1 MTATLLDSRAEK
13 HAEADRAAIES
24 RLSSGEFFWLD
35 LEDAGP
41 DDFALLREVFRF
53 HPLALEDSEQF
64 GQRPKLEE
72 YDDYVFFV
80 VYGAAPPPD
89 ADRLVEMHIFYSESY
104 LVTVRREHAPACH
117 ELRERY
123 TRKPGQLE
131 RPIVVLYR
139 LIDSLSDSFFPAL
152 EDYDERIDGVEDE
165 IFRDPKDE
173 HLQEIVRMKRQ
184 LNRLRRVVGPQ
195 RDVASQLFGGAAVL
209 PGSDAEAERYFR
221 DIFDHL
227 IRVADLIDSY
237 KDLLT
242 GAMDVYLSTVSN
254 RLNLV
259 VERLTVLSTIL
270 LPLIVLT
277 GFFGQNF
284 GWLVRHVGSL
294 TAFLLLGL
302 ALPVAAASLL
312 VYYLR
317 RRLVLVPRPG
327 NTRPRLARDHGGTLL
342 CPRSAPVIVI
352 SRGSA
357 WRPCSAWVLATE
369 TVGAALPEG
378 ALMLKIF
385 RSPGSRRCGPG
396 TTSPCSSATRS
407 SGRAGSRRETSSSS
421 RRRRSRRRKGAS
433 SRRTT
438 S

>member
-1 MTATLLDSRAEK
+1 VTATLLDTHAEK
-13 HAEADRAAIES
+13 HVQVDRAAIEK
-24 RLSSGEFFWLD
+24 RLSAEEFFWLD

-41 DDFALLREVFRF
+41 DDFALLRDVFRF
-53 HPLALEDSEQF
+53 HPLAMEDSEQF

-72 YDDYVFFV
+72 YDDFVFFV

-89 ADRLVEMHIFYSESY
+89 ADRLVEVHIFYSERY
-104 LVTVRREHAPACH
+104 LVTVRREHTPACH
-117 ELRERY
+117 DLRERY
-123 TRKPGQLE
+123 TRKPGELE

-139 LIDSLSDSFFPAL
+139 LIDSLSDTFFPAL

-165 IFRDPKDE
+165 IFQEPKDE

-284 GWLVRHVGSL
+284 GWLVRHVGSWE
-294 TAFLLLGL
+294 AFVLLGL
-302 ALPVAAASLL
+302 VLPMTAAALL
-312 VYYLR
+312 IVYLR
-317 RRLVLVPRPG
+317 RQRLL
-327 NTRPRLARDHGGTLL
+327 
-342 CPRSAPVIVI
+342 
-352 SRGSA
+352 
-357 WRPCSAWVLATE
+357 
-369 TVGAALPEG
+369 
-378 ALMLKIF
+378 
-385 RSPGSRRCGPG
+385 
-396 TTSPCSSATRS
+396 
-407 SGRAGSRRETSSSS
+407 
-421 RRRRSRRRKGAS
+421 
-433 SRRTT
+433 
-438 S
+438 

>member
-1 MTATLLDSRAEK
+1 MTATLLDRDGDTQSRV
-13 HAEADRAAIES
+13 DRAAIES

-35 LEDAGP
+35 FEDAES
-41 DDFALLREVFRF
+41 DDFAMLRDAFRF
-53 HPLALEDSEQF
+53 HPLALEDSEHF

-72 YDDYVFFV
+72 YDDFVFFV

-89 ADRLVEMHIFYSESY
+89 ADRLVEVHIFYSERY
-104 LVTVRREHAPACH
+104 LVTVRQEHAPSCH

-123 TRKPGQLE
+123 AKTPGRLE

-152 EDYDERIDGVEDE
+152 EDYDERIDSVEDE
-165 IFRDPKDE
+165 IFRNPKDE

-209 PGSDAEAERYFR
+209 PGSDVEAERYFR

-227 IRVADLIDSY
+227 IRVSDLIDSY

-284 GWLVRHVGSL
+284 GWLVRHVGSWE
-294 TAFLLLGL
+294 AFVLFGL
-302 ALPVAAASLL
+302 MLPLVCAALL

-317 RRLVLVPRPG
+317 RQRLL
-327 NTRPRLARDHGGTLL
+327 
-342 CPRSAPVIVI
+342 
-352 SRGSA
+352 
-357 WRPCSAWVLATE
+357 
-369 TVGAALPEG
+369 
-378 ALMLKIF
+378 
-385 RSPGSRRCGPG
+385 
-396 TTSPCSSATRS
+396 
-407 SGRAGSRRETSSSS
+407 
-421 RRRRSRRRKGAS
+421 
-433 SRRTT
+433 
-438 S
+438 

>member
-1 MTATLLDSRAEK
+1 VTATLLDLNSDQ
-13 HAEADRAAIES
+13 HAKVDRAAIES
-24 RLSSGEFFWLD
+24 RLSSGDFFWLD
-35 LEDAGP
+35 LENAEP
-41 DDFALLREVFRF
+41 DDFELLRDVFRF

-64 GQRPKLEE
+64 GQRPEARGVRRLRLLRRLRGRALAGRGPPGR
-72 YDDYVFFV
+72 
-80 VYGAAPPPD
+80 GAHLLLGEATSSP
-89 ADRLVEMHIFYSESY
+89 
-104 LVTVRREHAPACH
+104 VRREEAPSCD

-123 TRKPGQLE
+123 SRKPGQLE

-139 LIDSLSDSFFPAL
+139 LLDSLSDSFFPAL
-152 EDYDERIDGVEDE
+152 EDYDQRIDNVEDE

-195 RDVASQLFGGAAVL
+195 RDLANQLYGGISTL
-209 PGSDAEAERYFR
+209 PGSDPEAERYFR

-294 TAFLLLGL
+294 GAFLLLGL
-302 ALPVAAASLL
+302 ALPLVCAASL

-317 RRLVLVPRPG
+317 RQRLL
-327 NTRPRLARDHGGTLL
+327 
-342 CPRSAPVIVI
+342 
-352 SRGSA
+352 
-357 WRPCSAWVLATE
+357 
-369 TVGAALPEG
+369 
-378 ALMLKIF
+378 
-385 RSPGSRRCGPG
+385 
-396 TTSPCSSATRS
+396 
-407 SGRAGSRRETSSSS
+407 
-421 RRRRSRRRKGAS
+421 
-433 SRRTT
+433 
-438 S
+438 